1 MLSYLSSHD
10 TELFDRRRLIEAGT
24 ALLLAPG
31 GVQIFYGDET
41 ARPLGVVPASDPQ
54 QATRSDMNWSGMDT
68 AVLDHWRRLGRFR
81 ARHVA
86 LARGE
91 HRQLAAEPYTFSRI
105 DRASGDRVVVALRL
119 AATASV
125 TVQGVFADGD
135 TVHDAFSGHTYKVR
149 SGAVQL
155 PAAALALLE
164 AANPP
169 R

>member
-1 MLSYLSSHD
+1 
-10 TELFDRRRLIEAGT
+10 
-24 ALLLAPG
+24 LLLAPG

-86 LARGE
+86 LAHGE
-91 HRQLAAEPYTFSRI
+91 HRQIAAEPYTFSRI
-105 DRASGDRVVVALRL
+105 DRASGDRVVVALGL
-119 AATASV
+119 TVAASV

-135 TVHDAFSGHTYKVR
+135 TVRDAFSGHTYKVR
-149 SGAVQL
+149 GGTVQL
-155 PAAALALLE
+155 PAAMLTLLE